1 MTFLVVA
8 IASPTA
14 KNLHIDQ
21 RPYLFVL
28 HNFCSAAIYQHDH
41 LIVVYPT
48 MVTPQTLLL
57 PLPPPPLTL
66 PLLPQL
72 PLPLRHCADAD
83 ASVAAAAAAAG
94 RCAAP
99 NGAAAA

>member
-1 MTFLVVA
+1 MTLLVVA

-14 KNLHIDQ
+14 KIVHIDQ

-28 HNFCSAAIYQHDH
+28 HNFCSAAIYQRDH

-57 PLPPPPLTL
+57 PLPPLTL
-66 PLLPQL
+66 PLLP
-72 PLPLRHCADAD
+72 
-83 ASVAAAAAAAG
+83 
-94 RCAAP
+94 
-99 NGAAAA
+99 